1 MPNRYEKSF
10 IKWHNQSEK
19 KKKKRTFRKST
30 HSVAKL
36 LLYSPKTSGIEKNLL
51 TKKI

>member
-1 MPNRYEKSF
+1 MKSPL
-10 IKWHNQSEK
+10 KWPNQSEK

-36 LLYSPKTSGIEKNLL
+36 LLFSPQISGIDKNLL
-51 TKKI
+51 TKKFNSY